1 MGARRQPGWK
11 LGTECTVTGFLCFL
25 LVLGGCAESPRP
37 AESKAPEPISAQ
49 SAFYKMFVAA
59 RNWAADAQPVRVAEI
74 DVDDVKAEG
83 GRAGAW
89 EAVFV
94 SQSQGRQCRYIYS
107 VVHRPARHLRGGV
120 NADPPENWSGRGDS
134 EPFLVQAFKVDSPV
148 AYELAMKK
156 GHEYALKNPGK
167 AVKFLLEKTRR
178 FANPAWQVFWGDS
191 VSSSGYSVFV
201 DATTGEY
208 LATGR

>member
-1 MGARRQPGWK
+1 MRQREGQPRRK
-11 LGTECTVTGFLCFL
+11 LGIECTVTGFLVL
-25 LVLGGCAESPRP
+25 LGGCSESPKP
-37 AESKAPEPISAQ
+37 VKAVEPISAQ

-59 RNWAADAQPVRVAEI
+59 RNWAADAQPMRVAEI

-107 VVHRPARHLRGGV
+107 VVHRPARNLRGGV

-134 EPFLVQAFKVDSPV
+134 EPFLVQAFKVDSPA
-148 AYELAMKK
+148 AYEVAMKH
-156 GHEYALKNPGK
+156 GREYARKNPGM

-178 FANPAWQVFWGDS
+178 FPNPAWQVFWGES
-191 VSSSGYSVFV
+191 VSASGYSVFV
-201 DATTGEY
+201 DAITGEY
-208 LATGR
+208 LGTGR

>member
-1 MGARRQPGWK
+1 MRHREERLRRK
-11 LGTECTVTGFLCFL
+11 LGIEYTVTGFL
-25 LVLGGCAESPRP
+25 LVLGGCSESPKP
-37 AESKAPEPISAQ
+37 ARAPEAISGQ

-59 RNWAADAQPVRVAEI
+59 RSWAADAQPVRVTEI
-74 DVDDVKAEG
+74 DVDEVKAEG

-107 VVHRPARHLRGGV
+107 VVHRPARNLRGGV
-120 NADPPENWSGRGDS
+120 SADPPENWSGRGDS
-134 EPFLVQAFKVDSPV
+134 EPFLVQAFKVDSPA
-148 AYELAMKK
+148 AYEVAMKQ
-156 GHEYALKNPGK
+156 GREYARKNPGK

-178 FANPAWQVFWGDS
+178 FANPAWQVFWGES
-191 VSSSGYSVFV
+191 VSASGYSVFV

-208 LATGR
+208 LGTGR